1 MIVIYTK
8 KVTNRI
14 KYVFDFV
21 FQQYFNLDYHIT
33 TNEIEFLASKDFKIN
48 YNNTIF
54 QNTFNIPQENILIE
68 DNIVPQKVFISK
80 EGEMPILFP
89 TDENTTIKFDI
100 FSAIFY
106 LITRYEEYLSNES
119 DEHGRYISSNSILS
133 KPVFNFRPIV
143 EIWLVYFK
151 EQILAQEPN
160 LTFKKHTFSKT
171 YTFDIDHAFQY
182 KGRNWLKHPPNI
194 LKKEVR
200 NVLFQKHKD
209 AFDTFDEIT
218 AFIEQTKNPVFFFFL
233 LNDDGEKNSNVCP
246 KNKMLHAIIQRFKN
260 SITIGIHPSYFFS
273 EENFVAEKK
282 QLEYILDK
290 KIETNRQHFLKI
302 KIPDYFQVLN
312 KQEIKKDFSL
322 GYPNIS
328 ACRAG
333 TTQAFYFFDLTKNEQ
348 TTLLIQ
354 PFSFMDA
361 TYQYYQKIDD
371 NSITQI
377 VEKQLEDIQKINGNF
392 VSLFHNDLLQNQY
405 VYKKL
410 LYLIEEY

>member
-1 MIVIYTK
+1 MIVIYTN

-14 KYVFDFV
+14 KYVLDFV
-21 FQQYFNLDYHIT
+21 FQQYFGLDYHIT
-33 TNEIEFLASKDFKIN
+33 TNEIEFLQTKDFKIN
-48 YNNTIF
+48 YSNTIF

-68 DNIVPQKVFISK
+68 ENIIPQKVFISK

-106 LITRYEEYLSNES
+106 LITRYEEYLSKES

-143 EIWLVYFK
+143 ETWLIYFK

-160 LTFKKHTFSKT
+160 LNFKKHTFSKT

-194 LKKEVR
+194 FKKEVR
-200 NVLFQKHKD
+200 NVLFQKQKD

-218 AFIEQTKNPVFFFFL
+218 AFIEQTNNPVFFFFL

-246 KNKMLHAIIQRFKN
+246 KNKMLHAIIQKFKD
-260 SITIGIHPSYFFS
+260 SITIGIHPSYSFS

-282 QLEYILDK
+282 QLENILDK

>member
-1 MIVIYTK
+1 MIVIYTN

-14 KYVFDFV
+14 KYVLDFV
-21 FQQYFNLDYHIT
+21 FQQYFGLDYHIT
-33 TNEIEFLASKDFKIN
+33 TNEIEFLQTKDFKIN
-48 YNNTIF
+48 YSNTIF

-68 DNIVPQKVFISK
+68 ENIIPQKVFISK

-106 LITRYEEYLSNES
+106 LITRYEEYLSKES

-143 EIWLVYFK
+143 ETWLIYFK

-160 LTFKKHTFSKT
+160 LNFKKHTFSKT

-194 LKKEVR
+194 FKKEVR
-200 NVLFQKHKD
+200 NVLFQKQKD

-218 AFIEQTKNPVFFFFL
+218 AFIEQTNNPVFFFFL

-246 KNKMLHAIIQRFKN
+246 KNKMLHAIIQKFKD
-260 SITIGIHPSYFFS
+260 SSTIGIHPSYSFS
-273 EENFVAEKK
+273 KENFVAEKQ
-282 QLEYILDK
+282 QLENILDK

-322 GYPNIS
+322 SYPNIS
-328 ACRAG
+328 GCRAG
-333 TTQAFYFFDLTKNEQ
+333 TTQAFYFFDLTKNKQ

-361 TYQYYQKIDD
+361 TYHYYQKLDD

-392 VSLFHNDLLQNQY
+392 VSLFHNDLLQNHY